1 MWAGRS
7 GHFDRWGHF
16 RPRMSDAVI
25 NRPPLLAFEHV
36 TIVRNDNIAL
46 DDVTVSIEAGEH
58 VAIIGPN
65 GSGKSTFI
73 KAINRELYPLPRDES
88 SVRVMGRDRWDVS
101 ELRAHLGI
109 VSNDWMVTCT
119 RELTGRDVV
128 ISGFF
133 RSIGIWPNHH
143 VTDEMRAKA
152 NEILARLEVPHLAD
166 RFVTE
171 MSSGEARRILIGR
184 ALAHD
189 PDTLLLDEPTNS
201 LDLAA
206 MQELRGVFRRLA
218 QGGTGILLVTHHLS
232 DIIPEIERVILIKGG
247 RIFRDGPTE
256 DVLMSDALGE
266 LFGIPVE
273 LVKRDG
279 YYHLL

>member
-1 MWAGRS
+1 
-7 GHFDRWGHF
+7 
-16 RPRMSDAVI
+16 MSDTATSVTI
-25 NRPPLLAFEHV
+25 RPPLIAFEHV

-73 KAINRELYPLPRDES
+73 KAINRELYPLPRDNS
-88 SVRVMGRDRWDVS
+88 SLRVMGRDRWDVS

-109 VSNDWMVTCT
+109 VSNDLMATCT

-133 RSIGIWPNHH
+133 SSIGIWPNHH
-143 VTDEMRAKA
+143 VTDEMRTKA
-152 NEILARLEVPHLAD
+152 HEILARLEVPHLAD

-201 LDLAA
+201 LDFAA

-218 QGGTGILLVTHHLS
+218 QAGTGILLVTHHLE
-232 DIIPEIERVILIKGG
+232 DIIPEIERVILIKNG

-256 DVLMSDALGE
+256 EVLMSDALHE

>member
-1 MWAGRS
+1 
-7 GHFDRWGHF
+7 
-16 RPRMSDAVI
+16 MSDAVHSHTS
-25 NRPPLLAFEHV
+25 RPPLIAFERV

-46 DDVTVSIEAGEH
+46 DDVTLSIDAGEH

-73 KAINRELYPLPRDES
+73 KAVNRELYPLPRDYTS
-88 SVRVMGRDRWDVS
+88 LRVMGRDRWDVS

-109 VSNDWMVTCT
+109 VSNDLMATCT

-133 RSIGIWPNHH
+133 SSIGIWPNHH
-143 VTDEMRAKA
+143 VTDDMRATA
-152 NEILARLEVPHLAD
+152 DEILARLEVPHLAD

-206 MQELRGVFRRLA
+206 MRELRGVFRRLA
-218 QGGTGILLVTHHLS
+218 QAGTGILLVTHHLE
-232 DIIPEIERVILIKGG
+232 DIIPEIERVILIKNG
-247 RIFRDGPTE
+247 RVFRDGPTE
-256 DVLMSDALGE
+256 QVLMSDALHE

-273 LVKRDG
+273 LVRRDG

>member
-1 MWAGRS
+1 LIDYDVG
-7 GHFDRWGHF
+7 GHF
-16 RPRMSDAVI
+16 RSRMPDAVTT
-25 NRPPLLAFEHV
+25 RPPLIAFEHV
-36 TIVRNDNIAL
+36 TIVRNDNTAL
-46 DDVTVSIEAGEH
+46 DDVTVSIGAGEH

-73 KAINRELYPLPRDES
+73 KAITRELYPLPRDGS
-88 SVRVMGRDRWDVS
+88 SLRLMGRERWDVFA
-101 ELRAHLGI
+101 LRAHLGI
-109 VSNDWMVTCT
+109 VSNDMMATCT

-133 RSIGIWPNHH
+133 SSIGIWPNHH

-152 NEILARLEVPHLAD
+152 DAILARLEVSHLAD

-171 MSSGEARRILIGR
+171 MSSGEARRIVIGR

-218 QGGTGILLVTHHLS
+218 QAGTGILLVTHHLS
-232 DIIPEIERVILIKGG
+232 DIIPEIERVILIKQG

-273 LVKRDG
+273 LMKRDG

>member
-1 MWAGRS
+1 M
-7 GHFDRWGHF
+7 
-16 RPRMSDAVI
+16 PDAVTT
-25 NRPPLLAFEHV
+25 RPPLLAFEHV
-36 TIVRNDNIAL
+36 TIVRNDNTAL
-46 DDVTVSIEAGEH
+46 DDVTVSIGAGEH

-73 KAINRELYPLPRDES
+73 KAVNRELYPLAREES
-88 SVRVMGRDRWDVS
+88 SLRVKRPDRWDVYA
-101 ELRAHLGI
+101 LPAHLGI
-109 VSNDWMVTCT
+109 GSNDLMATCT
-119 RELTGRDVV
+119 RELTGRDVI

-133 RSIGIWPNHH
+133 SSIGIWPNHH
-143 VTDEMRAKA
+143 VTDDMRAKA
-152 NEILARLEVPHLAD
+152 DDILARLEVPYLAD
-166 RFVTE
+166 RFLTE

-206 MQELRGVFRRLA
+206 MRELRGLFRRLA
-218 QGGTGILLVTHHLS
+218 QAGTGILLVTHHLP

-256 DVLMSDALGE
+256 EVLMSDALGE

>member
-1 MWAGRS
+1 M
-7 GHFDRWGHF
+7 
-16 RPRMSDAVI
+16 PDAVTLS
-25 NRPPLLAFEHV
+25 PPLIAFEHV

-46 DDVTVSIEAGEH
+46 DDVSVSIGAGEH

-65 GSGKSTFI
+65 GSGKSTLI
-73 KAINRELYPLPRDES
+73 KAVTRELYPLVRDGS
-88 SVRVMGRDRWDVS
+88 SLRVMGRDRWDVA
-101 ELRAHLGI
+101 ELRRHLGI
-109 VSNDWMVTCT
+109 VSNDLMASCT

-133 RSIGIWPNHH
+133 SSIGIWPNHH
-143 VTDEMRAKA
+143 VTEAMRVRAEA
-152 NEILARLEVPHLAD
+152 ILAQLEVPHLAD

-171 MSSGEARRILIGR
+171 MSSGEARRMMIGR

-206 MQELRGVFRRLA
+206 MRELRDLIRRLA
-218 QGGTGILLVTHHLS
+218 QTGTGILLVTHHLS
-232 DIIPEIERVILIKGG
+232 DIIPEIERVILIKNG
-247 RIFRDGPTE
+247 RIFRDGPT
-256 DVLMSDALGE
+256 DAVLMSDALPE

>member
-1 MWAGRS
+1 
-7 GHFDRWGHF
+7 
-16 RPRMSDAVI
+16 MSVSDSEAAK
-25 NRPPLLAFEHV
+25 RPPLIAFDRV

-46 DDVTVSIEAGEH
+46 DDVTVSIDAGEH

-73 KAINRELYPLPRDES
+73 KAVNRELYPLPRDES
-88 SVRVMGRDRWDVS
+88 SLRVMGRDRWDVS

-109 VSNDWMVTCT
+109 VSNDLMASCT
-119 RELTGRDVV
+119 RELTGRDVI

-133 RSIGIWPNHH
+133 SSIGIWPNHH
-143 VTDEMRAKA
+143 VTADMRAKA
-152 NEILARLEVPHLAD
+152 DEILARLEVSHLAD

-171 MSSGEARRILIGR
+171 MSSGEARRMMIGR

-206 MQELRGVFRRLA
+206 MRELREVFRRLA
-218 QGGTGILLVTHHLS
+218 QAGTGILLVTHHLS
-232 DIIPEIERVILIKGG
+232 DIIPEIERVILIKNG

-256 DVLMSDALGE
+256 KVLMSDALHE

-273 LVKRDG
+273 LVQRDG

>member
-1 MWAGRS
+1 M
-7 GHFDRWGHF
+7 
-16 RPRMSDAVI
+16 PDAV
-25 NRPPLLAFEHV
+25 NSRPVRPSLLAFERV

-46 DDVTVSIEAGEH
+46 NDVTLSIEAGEH

-73 KAINRELYPLPRDES
+73 KAINRELYPLPHDYS
-88 SVRVMGRDRWDVS
+88 SLRVMGRDRWDVS

-109 VSNDWMVTCT
+109 VSNDLMATCT

-133 RSIGIWPNHH
+133 SSIGIWPNHH
-143 VTDEMRAKA
+143 VTGDMRAKA
-152 NEILARLEVPHLAD
+152 DEILARLEVPHLAD

-206 MQELRGVFRRLA
+206 MRELREVFRRLA
-218 QGGTGILLVTHHLS
+218 QAGTGILLVTHHLS
-232 DIIPEIERVILIKGG
+232 DIIPEIERVILIKNG

-256 DVLMSDALGE
+256 HVLMSDALHE

>member
-1 MWAGRS
+1 MWAVNFRS
-7 GHFDRWGHF
+7 
-16 RPRMSDAVI
+16 RMPDAVI
-25 NRPPLLAFEHV
+25 SRPPLIAFEHV
-36 TIVRNDNIAL
+36 TILRNDNTAL
-46 DDVTVSIEAGEH
+46 DDVTVSIGAGEH

-73 KAINRELYPLPRDES
+73 KAVNRELYPLAREES
-88 SVRVMGRDRWDVS
+88 SLRVMGRDRWDVF

-109 VSNDWMVTCT
+109 VSNDLMATCT

-133 RSIGIWPNHH
+133 SSIGIWPNHH
-143 VTDEMRAKA
+143 VTDDMRAKA
-152 NEILARLEVPHLAD
+152 DDILARLEVPHLAD
-166 RFVTE
+166 RFLTE

-206 MQELRGVFRRLA
+206 MRELRGVFSRLA
-218 QGGTGILLVTHHLS
+218 RAGTGILLVTHHLS
-232 DIIPEIERVILIKGG
+232 DIIPEIERVILIKNG

-256 DVLMSDALGE
+256 DVLMSDALHE